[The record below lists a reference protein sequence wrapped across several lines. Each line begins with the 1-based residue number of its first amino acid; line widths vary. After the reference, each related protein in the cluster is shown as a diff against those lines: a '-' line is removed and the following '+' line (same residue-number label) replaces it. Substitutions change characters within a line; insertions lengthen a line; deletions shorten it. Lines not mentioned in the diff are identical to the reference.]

1 MNWQLVILGLVILP
15 IKLVGTSLFLIYFP
29 QIFPRPGS
37 QGTLNST
44 TERNITVLQTT
55 PDLPKTEPDS
65 STITTTVRDRTVMSP
80 STAKPLQW
88 EGHRGNYYLFSKAK
102 EVWSSSRTECDDQ
115 SSDLVVISDRKEME
129 FLRNKT
135 RDADYF
141 IGLTYSEME
150 KRWYWID
157 KTELTRD
164 LFTLKPNTLEYE
176 NDCAVIRA
184 GEVSPASC
192 HQQNQWICEKTMK

>member
-1 MNWQLVILGLVILP
+1 MNWQLVIPGLVILP

-29 QIFPRPGS
+29 QIFPMPGS

-55 PDLPKTEPDS
+55 PGLPKTQPDF
-65 STITTTVRDRTVMSP
+65 STITTTARDR
-80 STAKPLQW
+80 TAKPLQW
-88 EGHRGNYYLFSKAK
+88 ERHRGNYYLFSKAK
-102 EVWSSSRTECDDQ
+102 DVWSSSRTECDDQ
-115 SSDLVVISDRKEME
+115 SSDLVVISDRKELE
-129 FLRNKT
+129 FLHNKT

-157 KTELTRD
+157 KTELTRS
-164 LFTLKPNTLEYE
+164 LFTLKPKTLDYE

-184 GEVSPASC
+184 GELSPASC
-192 HQQNQWICEKTMK
+192 HQRNQWICEKTMK

>member
-1 MNWQLVILGLVILP
+1 MNWQLIIPGLVILP

-29 QIFPRPGS
+29 QIFPMPGF

-44 TERNITVLQTT
+44 TERNVTVLQTT
-55 PDLPKTEPDS
+55 SGLPKTQPDS
-65 STITTTVRDRTVMSP
+65 STITTTARDR
-80 STAKPLQW
+80 TAKPLQW
-88 EGHRGNYYLFSKAK
+88 EGHGGNYYLFSKAK

-115 SSDLVVISDRKEME
+115 SSDLVVISDRKELE

-150 KRWYWID
+150 MRWYWID
-157 KTELTRD
+157 KTELTRG
-164 LFTLKPNTLEYE
+164 LFTLKPKTLDYE
-176 NDCAVIRA
+176 NDCAIIRA

-192 HQQNQWICEKTMK
+192 HKRNQWICEKTMK

>member
-1 MNWQLVILGLVILP
+1 MNWQLVIPGLVILP

-29 QIFPRPGS
+29 QIFPMPGS

-44 TERNITVLQTT
+44 TERNIT
-55 PDLPKTEPDS
+55 
-65 STITTTVRDRTVMSP
+65 
-80 STAKPLQW
+80 AKPLQW
-88 EGHRGNYYLFSKAK
+88 ERHRGNYYLFSKAK
-102 EVWSSSRTECDDQ
+102 DVWSSSRTECDDQ
-115 SSDLVVISDRKEME
+115 SSDLVVISDRKELE
-129 FLRNKT
+129 FLHNKT

-157 KTELTRD
+157 KTELTRS
-164 LFTLKPNTLEYE
+164 LFTLKPKTLDYE

-184 GEVSPASC
+184 GELSPASC
-192 HQQNQWICEKTMK
+192 HQRNQWICEKTMK

>member
-1 MNWQLVILGLVILP
+1 MNLQLVIPGLVILP
-15 IKLVGTSLFLIYFP
+15 IKLVGTALFLIYFP
-29 QIFPRPGS
+29 QIFPMPGS

-44 TERNITVLQTT
+44 TEGNITVVQTT
-55 PDLPKTEPDS
+55 PGLPKTQPDS
-65 STITTTVRDRTVMSP
+65 GTITTTARDR
-80 STAKPLQW
+80 TAKPLQW

-102 EVWSSSRTECDDQ
+102 GVWSSSRTECDEQ
-115 SSDLVVISDRKEME
+115 SSDLVVISDRKELE

-150 KRWYWID
+150 RRWYWID
-157 KTELTRD
+157 KTELTRG
-164 LFTLKPNTLEYE
+164 LFTLKPKTLDYE

-192 HQQNQWICEKTMK
+192 HQLNHWICEKTMK

>member
-164 LFTLKPNTLEYE
+164 LY
-176 NDCAVIRA
+176 
-184 GEVSPASC
+184 VSSFLL
-192 HQQNQWICEKTMK
+192 